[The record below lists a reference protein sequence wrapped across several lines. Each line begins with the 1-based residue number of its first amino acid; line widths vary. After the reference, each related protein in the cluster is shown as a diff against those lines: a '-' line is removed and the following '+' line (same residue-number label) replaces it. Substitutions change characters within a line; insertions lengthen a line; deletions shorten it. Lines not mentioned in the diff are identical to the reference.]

1 MNGVKHVDNLNELSI
16 IGVNKLKKEIF
27 ELKDVPNKKFDEL
40 GLHRNEE
47 TLEIEGIMEPVSE

>member
-40 GLHRNEE
+40 GLHRNE
-47 TLEIEGIMEPVSE
+47 